1 MVSTEQILFLHH
13 FKLKKKKK
21 KIKNHELKHL
31 KSGTICILSKILQR
45 I

>member
-13 FKLKKKKK
+13 CKVKKK

>member
-13 FKLKKKKK
+13 CKVKKKK